1 MTHCYN
7 YLQMYFLSFYEFT
20 REEESKIMLMLLPA
34 FAITYS
40 IFCNFSRVGYKFL
53 ALLGPVATRSCKIT
67 TQI

>member
-34 FAITYS
+34 FAITYP
-40 IFCNFSRVGYKFL
+40 FSVTFHV
-53 ALLGPVATRSCKIT
+53 LGTSFWPC
-67 TQI
+67 